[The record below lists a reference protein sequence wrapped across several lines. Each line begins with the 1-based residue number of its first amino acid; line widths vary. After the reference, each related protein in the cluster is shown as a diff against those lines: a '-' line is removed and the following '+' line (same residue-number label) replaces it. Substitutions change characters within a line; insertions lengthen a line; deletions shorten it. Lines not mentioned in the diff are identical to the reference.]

1 MNDNNKYNIIT
12 LCGSIKFKDEF
23 LKLQE
28 KLTLDGNIVLT
39 PNFFNNVKKEEI
51 NLETKKMLDEMH
63 KQKIDMSDEI
73 YVINFGGYIGES
85 TKSEIEYAK
94 TKDKKISYIEDI
106 KEIAIME
113 EKKEDTK
120 CDHGFNNTLADAIEK
135 IKSEKWKSIF
145 IERLNDKTL
154 SQIGNEMNLSR
165 ERINKI
171 VDKILSEINIINEDK
186 YRDVFEKY
194 FIDQELFCEVFSE
207 DINTYRYLN
216 LKYNRGYSSI
226 EDLYYSN
233 QLDENQNEILKKYI
247 DNKHKKVS
255 NDNWYIVFNSFLSQN
270 KLTAKKVSELTGL
283 SKPTIDSYKQ
293 GKRKPTDENMQIIKD
308 KLGFNISKIL
318 YNK

>member
-1 MNDNNKYNIIT
+1 MNNNRKYKVIT
-12 LCGSIKFKDEF
+12 LCGSIKYKDIF
-23 LKLQE
+23 LKVQE
-28 KLTLDGNIVLT
+28 NLTLKGNIVFM
-39 PNFFNNVKKEEI
+39 PNFFTNIKKEEI
-51 NLETKKMLDEMH
+51 RLDAKKMLDEMH

-73 YVINFGGYIGES
+73 YVINLNGYIGES

-120 CDHGFNNTLADAIEK
+120 CGHGFNNTLADAIEK

-255 NDNWYIVFNSFLSQN
+255 NDNWYIAFNSFLSQN

>member
-1 MNDNNKYNIIT
+1 MKKYNIIT
-12 LCGSIKFKDEF
+12 LCGSTRFKNEF
-23 LKLQE
+23 LEVQK
-28 KLTLDGNIVLT
+28 KLTLEGNIVISLGV
-39 PNFFNNVKKEEI
+39 FNHSGDKITDEQWKQFA
-51 NLETKKMLDEMH
+51 EMH

-120 CDHGFNNTLADAIEK
+120 CGHGFNNTLADAIEK

-255 NDNWYIVFNSFLSQN
+255 NDNWYIAFNSFLSQN

>member
-1 MNDNNKYNIIT
+1 
-12 LCGSIKFKDEF
+12 
-23 LKLQE
+23 
-28 KLTLDGNIVLT
+28 
-39 PNFFNNVKKEEI
+39 
-51 NLETKKMLDEMH
+51 
-63 KQKIDMSDEI
+63 MSDEI

-145 IERLNDKTL
+145 IERLNGKTL

-207 DINTYRYLN
+207 DINTYRYIN

-255 NDNWYIVFNSFLSQN
+255 NDNWYIAFNSFLSQN

-308 KLGFNISKIL
+308 KLGFNISEIL